1 VVVQVPSTTSTF
13 SNKATVTAASPDP
26 NSANNSASET
36 VTLPTAD
43 LSLAVVATPDP
54 VAPNRQLTYAMTVT
68 NKGPDLAQGI
78 VLNDNVTAQASY
90 IGVSGLP
97 SSACAPVPAVG
108 STGLV
113 SCSLGTLARGASISM
128 RLLVNSGG
136 SSPATLSNTAS
147 IKSLTTDPTSANNSV
162 TQSIQVSTVGTF
174 RLKPVHAHARPGSTV
189 HLHITWI
196 TPRRW
201 RDLRTV
207 ELKLLNGRQLA
218 GVVRFLSDGTKT
230 GRLSLGTGTGKP
242 GARRVLTSGA
252 LSLLLAHSRVHG
264 SGPTGKTVTIDLALR
279 VGRKLAGHT
288 LTLKLG
294 AINRH
299 GTRQPFRTAG
309 TLAVH
314 R

>member
-1 VVVQVPSTTSTF
+1 
-13 SNKATVTAASPDP
+13 
-26 NSANNSASET
+26 
-36 VTLPTAD
+36 
-43 LSLAVVATPDP
+43 
-54 VAPNRQLTYAMTVT
+54 MTVT
-68 NKGPDLAQGI
+68 NKGPNTAQGI
-78 VLNDNVTAQASY
+78 VLNDNVTGQAGF

-97 SSACAPVPAVG
+97 SGACAPVPAVG

-113 SCSLGTLARGASISM
+113 SCSLGSLASGASISM
-128 RLLVNSGG
+128 QLLVNSGG
-136 SSPATLSNTAS
+136 SSPNTLTNTAS
-147 IKSLTTDPTSANNSV
+147 TKSLTTDTITTNNSV
-162 TQSIQVSTVGTF
+162 TQSIQVSAVGTF

-196 TPRRW
+196 APRRW

-207 ELKLLNGRQLA
+207 ELKLLNGRRLA
-218 GVVRFLSDGTKT
+218 GLVRFRNDGSKT
-230 GRLSLGTGTGKP
+230 GRLSLGPGSGKP
-242 GARRVLTSGA
+242 GAQRVLTSGA
-252 LSLLLAHSRVHG
+252 LSLLLAQSRVKG

-288 LTLKLG
+288 LILRLG
-294 AINRH
+294 ATNRH